1 MRQFFSF
8 AFLSAISYLCHRVFD
23 KSKWNTK
30 DTAFKV
36 DKSLPRLLPY
46 AVCQIVRFDW
56 NFWWQ
61 KVPKTIRKPFS
72 REQPRLLAERTRK
85 TEPFRTPVPGARS
98 RGRSFSAANG
108 MRKIRLSGIFAVRL
122 KAGRRDSRDSDSM
135 AEPSAD
141 GGLKA
146 RETGQVCLQTRG

>member
-56 NFWWQ
+56 NFWCQ
-61 KVPKTIRKPFS
+61 KYRESRDDVAGVLYLFSAKSTDRSLRLVLFAAFWSAVNRGLRPRGTLYFLAAKSTKNSPADACAYFVPSNAGSGRLFAGAHA
-72 REQPRLLAERTRK
+72 PRPL
-85 TEPFRTPVPGARS
+85 RS
-98 RGRSFSAANG
+98 RF
-108 MRKIRLSGIFAVRL
+108 
-122 KAGRRDSRDSDSM
+122 
-135 AEPSAD
+135 
-141 GGLKA
+141 
-146 RETGQVCLQTRG
+146 